1 MRGLRRVMIEI
12 YGDVPRYTQH
22 TKHRE
27 REKRVERRQ
36 KDEGSRRSTP
46 GKARENQ
53 PIVEIIRGGAFYIF
67 LDVASASLTY
77 SFYDLQKIWLWS
89 AEMNFFSGTL
99 YIWYSIYAIY
109 VDDREAFLG
118 EFTNILRRNTVIVN
132 EIENWLN
139 NLWSLLLMKAYDFS
153 SKFVSSQ
160 Y

>member
-1 MRGLRRVMIEI
+1 MVLFHATHNTRSTE
-12 YGDVPRYTQH
+12 
-22 TKHRE
+22 RE
-27 REKRVERRQ
+27 RKRVERRQ

-89 AEMNFFSGTL
+89 AEMIIFSGTL
-99 YIWYSIYAIY
+99 YILFSIYAIY

-118 EFTNILRRNTVIVN
+118 EFSNISPRNTVIVN
-132 EIENWLN
+132 KIEKWLN
-139 NLWSLLLMKAYDFS
+139 NLRSLLFMKAYDFS
-153 SKFVSSQ
+153 SLLVCSQ